1 MRGRNLTIVFACIIL
16 LLFLGG
22 KTEAAYFVFTKKGNI
37 RSGPG
42 TNYRVIGQLA
52 KETIAEIPETF
63 TDYEAKW
70 IAIDAK
76 TELDKKTKAEKVVF
90 TKWVHRS
97 LGVVIQGDLNEVDKY
112 FAVKESGWPKEMQD
126 LVLAGKVVVG
136 MNTHMVFYAWG
147 RPDTVN
153 ESRSVDE
160 QKQEWIYKRPGVKTL
175 HLNFED
181 GVLTAIRD

>member
-1 MRGRNLTIVFACIIL
+1 MRGRNHTIVFACIML
-16 LLFLGG
+16 LFFLGG
-22 KTEAAYFVFTKKGNI
+22 KTEAAYFVFTKKGNV

-52 KETIAEIPETF
+52 KETIAEIPEAF

-76 TELDKKTKAEKVVF
+76 NVRDKKTKTEKVVF

-97 LGVVIQGDLNEVDKY
+97 LGVIIQGDLDQVDKY

-126 LVLAGKVVVG
+126 LILAGKVVVG

-147 RPDTVN
+147 RPDSIEEKKIT
-153 ESRSVDE
+153 DGAQE
-160 QKQEWIYKRPGVKTL
+160 QWIYRKRGRRTQYL
-175 HLNFED
+175 YFEN
-181 GVLTAIRD
+181 GLLRSIEE